1 MNQARGS
8 YQFKTF
14 SIIYG
19 LENAVARD
27 RHNREILNT
36 RPSHI
41 RNCRMTQIMKMKS
54 FNSRTTTRPI
64 KRGLN

>member
-19 LENAVARD
+19 LENAVFSLVHVGEWGYLIAMC
-27 RHNREILNT
+27 LVLT
-36 RPSHI
+36 VV
-41 RNCRMTQIMKMKS
+41 
-54 FNSRTTTRPI
+54 
-64 KRGLN
+64 GLAPNACVEWQ